1 MSGLSPAKI
10 IGRSLR
16 RAKYIAEQDSQ
27 CRRRYPIL
35 RCCKRQ
41 AGDHRKKMKN
51 KSMNLVT
58 DGCRFGAPEKRR
70 KL

>member
-1 MSGLSPAKI
+1 MPAAI
-10 IGRSLR
+10 PDIAMLQEAGRR
-16 RAKYIAEQDSQ
+16 
-27 CRRRYPIL
+27 PP
-35 RCCKRQ
+35 
-41 AGDHRKKMKN
+41 KKMKN